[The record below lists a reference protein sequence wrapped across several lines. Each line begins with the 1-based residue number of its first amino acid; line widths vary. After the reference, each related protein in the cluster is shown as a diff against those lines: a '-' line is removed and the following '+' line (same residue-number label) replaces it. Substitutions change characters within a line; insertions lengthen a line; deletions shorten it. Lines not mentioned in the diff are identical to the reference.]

1 MQVSVGKA
9 LRSIYKDG
17 NKSSYFLLGDDY
29 FLQNI
34 FISKLK
40 DHLKN
45 NFETKYYYLNE
56 TNDNDS
62 LFNNINSVSLFASNT
77 ISIIKNF
84 NKVPVKDQ
92 SNLLEYI
99 KKTDENNI
107 LVFVLDDYMI
117 KNKFSKKI
125 SEFTGLI
132 DTRTPINNQKIKE
145 WVNYY
150 FKAEDIKIDSSLLDY
165 LVNNFGNDIST
176 IVNEVEKYYLMSN
189 NKQID
194 SKAVQSEYQSK
205 HIKTWHLLNV
215 VGQKNLAESINTY
228 NNLHINGVSSV
239 PIIMQL
245 YNLFIEMVSDGSG
258 YSRLN
263 KFLSN
268 RLTGYKRNY
277 SNKEIMNII
286 VALRDIDVLFKTSSI
301 SNQIVIDSLLVKIC
315 KGHYDK

>member
-1 MQVSVGKA
+1 MQVSIGKA
-9 LRSIYKDG
+9 LRSIYKNG

-29 FLQNI
+29 FLQSM

-40 DHLKN
+40 DYLKN

-56 TNDNDS
+56 INDNDS

-84 NKVPVKDQ
+84 NKVLVKDQ
-92 SNLLEYI
+92 SDLLEYI
-99 KKTDENNI
+99 KKIDENNI

-125 SEFTGLI
+125 SEITGLI

-150 FKAEDIKIDSSLLDY
+150 FKAEDIKIDNSLLDY

-176 IVNEVEKYYLMSN
+176 IINEVEKYYLMNN
-189 NKQID
+189 NKEIA
-194 SKAVQSEYQSK
+194 SKAVHSDYQSM
-205 HIKTWHLLNV
+205 HIKTWHLLDV
-215 VGQKNLAESINTY
+215 IGQKNLLKSINLY
-228 NNLHINGVSSV
+228 NNLHINGISSI

-245 YNLFIEMVSDGSG
+245 YNFFMEMISINSG

-263 KFLSN
+263 KFLSS

-277 SNKEIMNII
+277 TYDEIMNII
-286 VALRDIDVLFKTSSI
+286 IALRDIDVLFKTSSI
-301 SNQIVIDSLLVKIC
+301 NNQIVIDSLLVKIC
-315 KGHYDK
+315 KGHYGK

>member
-56 TNDNDS
+56 TNDNDL

-84 NKVPVKDQ
+84 NKVSVKDQ

-99 KKTDENNI
+99 KKIDENNI

-125 SEFTGLI
+125 SEITGLV

-176 IVNEVEKYYLMSN
+176 IINEVEKYYLMNN
-189 NKQID
+189 NKKID
-194 SKAVQSEYQSK
+194 SKALQSEYQSK

-215 VGQKNLAESINTY
+215 IGQKKLLESISVY
-228 NNLHINGVSSV
+228 NNLHVNGVS
-239 PIIMQL
+239 QKL
-245 YNLFIEMVSDGSG
+245 
-258 YSRLN
+258 
-263 KFLSN
+263 LS
-268 RLTGYKRNY
+268 
-277 SNKEIMNII
+277 I
-286 VALRDIDVLFKTSSI
+286 
-301 SNQIVIDSLLVKIC
+301 
-315 KGHYDK
+315 

>member
-9 LRSIYKDG
+9 IRSIYKDG
-17 NKSSYFLLGDDY
+17 NKTSYFLLGDDY
-29 FLQNI
+29 FLQNM

-84 NKVPVKDQ
+84 NKVSVKDQ

-125 SEFTGLI
+125 SEITGLV

-150 FKAEDIKIDSSLLDY
+150 FKAEEIKIDSSLLDY

-176 IVNEVEKYYLMSN
+176 IINEVEKYYLMNN

-194 SKAVQSEYQSK
+194 SKALQSEYQSK
-205 HIKTWHLLNV
+205 HIKIWHLLNV
-215 VGQKNLAESINTY
+215 IGQKKLSESISVY
-228 NNLHINGVSSV
+228 NNLHVNGVSSV

-245 YNLFIEMVSDGSG
+245 YNLFIEMISDGSG

-268 RLTGYKRNY
+268 RLISYKKNY

-301 SNQIVIDSLLVKIC
+301 SNQIVIDSLLVKMC

>member
-17 NKSSYFLLGDDY
+17 NKTSYFLLGDDY
-29 FLQNI
+29 FLQNM

-62 LFNNINSVSLFASNT
+62 LFNNINSVSLFANNT

-84 NKVPVKDQ
+84 NKVSVKDQ
-92 SNLLEYI
+92 SNLLEYL
-99 KKTDENNI
+99 KKSDENNI

-125 SEFTGLI
+125 SEITGLV

-176 IVNEVEKYYLMSN
+176 IVNEVEKYYLMN
-189 NKQID
+189 NDKEID
-194 SKAVQSEYQSK
+194 AKKIQSEYQSK
-205 HIKTWHLLNV
+205 HIKTWHLLNA
-215 VGQKNLAESINTY
+215 VGQKNLSDSISIY
-228 NNLHINGVSSV
+228 SNLHINGVSSV

-245 YNLFIEMVSDGSG
+245 YNLFIEMISDKSG

-268 RLTGYKRNY
+268 RLSGYKRNY
-277 SNKEIMNII
+277 NDDEIMNII

-301 SNQIVIDSLLVKIC
+301 SNQIIINSLLVKIC
-315 KGHYDK
+315 KGHYGR